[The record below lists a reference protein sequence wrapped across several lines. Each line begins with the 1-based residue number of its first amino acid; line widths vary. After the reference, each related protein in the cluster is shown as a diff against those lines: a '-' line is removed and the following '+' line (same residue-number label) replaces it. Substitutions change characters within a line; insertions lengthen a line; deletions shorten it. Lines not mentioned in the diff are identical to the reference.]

1 MQEYSELDR
10 IKNNYSMQITDIKTT
25 EKLIDIRQIN
35 INELK
40 EKLKV
45 LLNWQQFKENTY
57 FSIPYVDLW
66 YKVKSTKWHFID
78 NFRWVVIEYKWWQY
92 TCYLS
97 YDTDVERKFII

>member
-45 LLNWQQFKENTY
+45 LLN
-57 FSIPYVDLW
+57 
-66 YKVKSTKWHFID
+66 
-78 NFRWVVIEYKWWQY
+78 
-92 TCYLS
+92 
-97 YDTDVERKFII
+97 